1 MTIKKGAYP
10 PLKNYTYSLR
20 LLGANVKFFFTFF
33 SFFLQAAFSSVVGWF
48 GMFVAG
54 AEGLSIGE
62 RVVGGWSGSV
72 RHKQHL
78 PI

>member
-1 MTIKKGAYP
+1 MNTP
-10 PLKNYTYSLR
+10 SLYSYIVTR
-20 LLGANVKFFFTFF
+20 FGVKCQVFF
-33 SFFLQAAFSSVVGWF
+33 QAAFSSVVGYF

-54 AEGLSIGE
+54 AGDLSIGE
-62 RVVGGWSGSV
+62 RVVGGWSGSE

>member
-1 MTIKKGAYP
+1 M
-10 PLKNYTYSLR
+10 SS
-20 LLGANVKFFFTFF
+20 FF
-33 SFFLQAAFSSVVGWF
+33 SLFFHFFLQAAFSSVVGYF

>member
-1 MTIKKGAYP
+1 MNTP
-10 PLKNYTYSLR
+10 SLYSYIVPR
-20 LLGANVKFFFTFF
+20 FGVKCQVFF
-33 SFFLQAAFSSVVGWF
+33 QAAFSSVVGYF

-62 RVVGGWSGSV
+62 RVVGGWSGSE
-72 RHKQHL
+72 REASAP